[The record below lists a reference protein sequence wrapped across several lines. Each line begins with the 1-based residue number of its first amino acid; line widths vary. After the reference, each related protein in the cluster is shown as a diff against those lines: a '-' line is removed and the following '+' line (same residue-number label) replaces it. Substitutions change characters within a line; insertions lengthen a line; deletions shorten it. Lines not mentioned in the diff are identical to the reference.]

1 MSLDRSNWE
10 NRAEGSEYRKI
21 QWKSLAFLLFLII
34 LLLISI
40 LLSLRIG
47 SYDTPMIEL
56 VKGLIG
62 QAEDPNINLI
72 ISNNRLPRLTAAIIT
87 GAGLGLAGCVLQVIL
102 NNPLASASTLGVTQG
117 ATFGAALAI
126 IFFNLTSPLS
136 IYSFSFLGSVFVA
149 IAILILS
156 RVRKLSAEATVLAGV
171 AISSMLT
178 GGTTL
183 LQYFADEVQL
193 GNLIFWTFGDLGNV
207 AWKDL
212 GVMALMVVLL
222 LIFCWFSRWDYNV
235 LQQGEEIAISL
246 GVNVQKT
253 RVINMVFCCL
263 TCSILVSR
271 VGLINFIGL
280 VAPHIVRLVVGNNH
294 IYLVPGSLLAGA
306 GLLVLS
312 DLAARSILM
321 PIILPI
327 GAITSFLGGPLFLY
341 ILFREGRKH
350 G

>member
-1 MSLDRSNWE
+1 MSLDQSHWE
-10 NRAEGSEYRKI
+10 NRDEGNDYQKI
-21 QWKSLAFLLFLII
+21 RWKSLAFLLFLVV
-34 LLLISI
+34 LLVVSI

-56 VKGLIG
+56 VKGLFG
-62 QAEDPNINLI
+62 RAEDPNINLI
-72 ISNNRLPRLTAAIIT
+72 ISNNRLPRLTAAMIT

-126 IFFNLTSPLS
+126 IFFHLTSPLS

-149 IAILILS
+149 IAILVLS
-156 RVRKLSAEATVLAGV
+156 RIRKLSAEGTVLAGV